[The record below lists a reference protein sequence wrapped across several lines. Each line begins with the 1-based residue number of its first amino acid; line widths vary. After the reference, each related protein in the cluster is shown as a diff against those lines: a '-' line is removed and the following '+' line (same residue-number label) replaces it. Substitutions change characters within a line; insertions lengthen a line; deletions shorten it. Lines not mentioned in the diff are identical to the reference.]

1 MQQIWIPLSA
11 EESKKILTLAS
22 VFKLNQDSRQIWR
35 IQIFIFVLVNNYSIM
50 FLNIHS
56 VGQSLSDIA
65 FVFYK
70 SGKQK
75 SSEILGKNTFSTNTT
90 LDWLM
95 LHCVI

>member
-1 MQQIWIPLSA
+1 MSA

-35 IQIFIFVLVNNYSIM
+35 ILIFIFVFVLLNNYSIM